1 VFGDV
6 VMGQLAFPAQSN
18 KPAEIKQ
25 KQTKYVQKQQVKEQ
39 CGLWSHFQTESNAP
53 ISLSK

>member
-39 CGLWSHFQTESNAP
+39 C
-53 ISLSK
+53 